1 MKSFMMLAATV
12 AALAAAT
19 PALAGGSGGS
29 QFVDLNAAPP
39 GFFANNGR
47 HNQWTGHDIIARSQI
62 GPYQQLAP
70 ARSAATRKNKSV
82 ASSRY

>member
-1 MKSFMMLAATV
+1 MKSLMILTATLAAVT
-12 AALAAAT
+12 AAT

-47 HNQWTGHDIIARSQI
+47 ANQWTAHNVISRTQVA
-62 GPYQQLAP
+62 PYQQLAP
-70 ARSAATRKNKSV
+70 ARAAATRTNMSV
-82 ASSRY
+82 ASSRR